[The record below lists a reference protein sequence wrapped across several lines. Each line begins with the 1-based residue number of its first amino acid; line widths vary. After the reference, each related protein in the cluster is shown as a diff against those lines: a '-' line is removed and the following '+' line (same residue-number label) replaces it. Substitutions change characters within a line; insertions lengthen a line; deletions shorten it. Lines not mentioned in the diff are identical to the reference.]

1 MPKQYGPAS
10 AAEASPS
17 TQRLRV
23 AIAEDHY
30 LVREGTRRALEHSG
44 EVEVVAAIGTA
55 AELEDAV
62 ARLLPDVV
70 VTDIRMPPSHHTE
83 GIDAAHR
90 IRSAHSHIG
99 VVVLSQ
105 YADATYA
112 LELLRDG
119 TAGRAYLLKERVGH
133 PEQLVQAVREV
144 ARGGSVVDPDV
155 VAALVSG
162 TAQREQSQ
170 LHHLTD
176 RERDVLEQMAQGR
189 TNAAIAE
196 QLSLSESSIEKY
208 ATSIFAKLGLRDERQ
223 THRRVAAVLAFL
235 RDAGRAQP
243 L

>member
-1 MPKQYGPAS
+1 MAVAPAS
-10 AAEASPS
+10 GAP
-17 TQRLRV
+17 RLRV
-23 AIAEDHY
+23 AIAEDHF
-30 LVREGTRRALEHSG
+30 LVREGTRRALEDGG
-44 EVEVVAAIGTA
+44 EVEVVAAVSTA

-62 ARLLPDVV
+62 AQLLPDVV

-90 IRSAHSHIG
+90 IRAAHPDVG

-119 TAGRAYLLKERVGH
+119 TAGRAYLLKERVGD
-133 PEQLVQAVREV
+133 PEKLVHAVREV

-155 VAALVSG
+155 VAALVG
-162 TAQREQSQ
+162 GGAQQEQSP
-170 LHHLTD
+170 LRYLTE
-176 RERDVLEQMAQGR
+176 REREVLEQMAQGR
-189 TNAAIAE
+189 TNAAIAQ

-208 ATSIFAKLGLRDERQ
+208 ATSIFAKLGLRDEPQ

>member
-1 MPKQYGPAS
+1 V
-10 AAEASPS
+10 SP
-17 TQRLRV
+17 RLRV

-30 LVREGTRRALEHSG
+30 LVREGTRRALEDSG
-44 EVEVVAAIGTA
+44 EVEVVAAVGNA
-55 AELEDAV
+55 AALEEAV
-62 ARLLPDVV
+62 DRLLPDVV
-70 VTDIRMPPSHHTE
+70 VTDIRMPPSHRTE

-90 IRSAHSHIG
+90 IRAAQPGIG

-105 YADATYA
+105 YADSTYA

-119 TAGRAYLLKERVGH
+119 TAGRAYLLKERVGD
-133 PEQLVQAVREV
+133 PEQLVRAVREV

-155 VAALVSG
+155 VAALVG
-162 TAQREQSQ
+162 GNAQRERWA
-170 LHHLTD
+170 LVGLTD
-176 RERDVLEQMAQGR
+176 RERDVLGLMAEGR

-208 ATSIFAKLGLRDERQ
+208 ATAIFAKLGLRDEPQ

>member
-1 MPKQYGPAS
+1 MPERAQHATG
-10 AAEASPS
+10 AAATTSP
-17 TQRLRV
+17 RLRV

-30 LVREGTRRALEHSG
+30 LVREGTRRALEDSG
-44 EVEVVAAIGTA
+44 EVEVVAAVGTPG
-55 AELEDAV
+55 ELEDAV
-62 ARLLPDVV
+62 ARLVPDVV

-90 IRSAHSHIG
+90 IRAAHPDVG

-112 LELLRDG
+112 LDLLRDG
-119 TAGRAYLLKERVGH
+119 TAGRAYLLKERVGD
-133 PEQLVQAVREV
+133 PRQLVHAVREV
-144 ARGGSVVDPDV
+144 AGGGSVVDPDV
-155 VAALVSG
+155 VAALVG
-162 TAQREQSQ
+162 GNAQRERSA
-170 LHHLTD
+170 LAHLTE

-189 TNAAIAE
+189 TNAAIAQ
-196 QLSLSESSIEKY
+196 QLHLSESSVEKY
-208 ATSIFAKLGLRDERQ
+208 ATSIFAKLGLRDEPQ

>member
-1 MPKQYGPAS
+1 VPENHGPARRAKGS
-10 AAEASPS
+10 LSPP
-17 TQRLRV
+17 RLRV

-30 LVREGTRRALEHSG
+30 LVREGTRRALEDSG
-44 EVEVVAAIGTA
+44 EVEVVAAVGTA

-62 ARLLPDVV
+62 GRLLPDVV

-90 IRSAHSHIG
+90 IRSAHPEVG
-99 VVVLSQ
+99 VVILSQ
-105 YADATYA
+105 YAAATYA

-119 TAGRAYLLKERVGH
+119 TAGRAYLLKERVGD
-133 PEQLVQAVREV
+133 PQQLVHAVQEV

-162 TAQREQSQ
+162 TAQQEQSQ
-170 LHHLTD
+170 LRHLTA

-196 QLSLSESSIEKY
+196 QLSLSESSIAKY

-223 THRRVAAVLAFL
+223 THRRVAAVLTFL